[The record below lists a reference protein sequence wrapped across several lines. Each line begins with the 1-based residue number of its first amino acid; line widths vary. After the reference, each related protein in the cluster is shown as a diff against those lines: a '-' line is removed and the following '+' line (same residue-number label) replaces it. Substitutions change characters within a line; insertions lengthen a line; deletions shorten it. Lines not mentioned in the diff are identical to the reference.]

1 MTDKARSL
9 RRPKNMEP
17 IPGHQG
23 HETSKQRCPAGLIHG
38 PGVDPRRGM
47 SQRVSFVSY
56 QGVDGK
62 HEIAQGE

>member
-1 MTDKARSL
+1 
-9 RRPKNMEP
+9 MEP

-56 QGVDGK
+56 QGVDGN